1 MLYKDSCEFV
11 VNMIGYFNKS
21 SLFKS
26 GVDHISAPLNIVS
39 MNH

>member
-1 MLYKDSCEFV
+1 MLYKDSCKLV
-11 VNMIGYFNKS
+11 VNIIGYFNKS

-26 GVDHISAPLNIVS
+26 GVDHISTPLNVVS